1 MHEAFC
7 AQIPILLE
15 MMAEHN
21 KYTHRQNKVLHND
34 YERKKFF
41 KERIAFGYVLSRD
54 AS

>member
-7 AQIPILLE
+7 AQIPLLLE

-41 KERIAFGYVLSRD
+41 EGEDCLRLRAFERC
-54 AS
+54 